1 MGNAWLKF
9 KIWTKGIIAA
19 LIAIYALLFVYNN
32 SADATVWWW
41 FNRTFKS
48 TTVVLIIIAF
58 LAGVISTILVRTTV
72 RTLRQMRDLR
82 SRSRTDR
89 MERELADMKEKASR
103 LQTKPA
109 QQAQGFDVIPPPAN
123 DSVE

>member
-1 MGNAWLKF
+1 MGNFWLKV
-9 KIWTKGIIAA
+9 KVWTKGIVA
-19 LIAIYALLFVYNN
+19 LLLAIYAILFVYNN

-41 FNRTFKS
+41 FNRSFKS

-58 LAGVISTILVRTTV
+58 LAGAITTVLVRTTL

-89 MERELADMKEKASR
+89 MERELADMKQKAAR
-103 LQTKPA
+103 LQTKPTA
-109 QQAQGFDVIPPPAN
+109 SAISTERLDPTEPI
-123 DSVE
+123 E